1 MAEIFCSG
9 RTNRKLGHYHSTLH
23 TKYYYFN
30 YHYLN
35 ERCKVKITVVLLP
48 VDQHLH
54 QHETNN
60 NNNNNNNRGR
70 LGEVASSK
78 TIERLIRSQ
87 FCNSPSARSIPLPPS
102 QWINKMTSK
111 SPSSSSQNSPNSSG
125 TTSPFN
131 ENIMGV
137 RVCPLQLIAAVAS
150 S

>member
-1 MAEIFCSG
+1 MQSQ
-9 RTNRKLGHYHSTLH
+9 
-23 TKYYYFN
+23 N
-30 YHYLN
+30 YC
-35 ERCKVKITVVLLP
+35 RS
-48 VDQHLH
+48 
-54 QHETNN
+54 
-60 NNNNNNNRGR
+60 
-70 LGEVASSK
+70 VASGSTSPSTRNQQQQQQQQQQGK
-78 TIERLIRSQ
+78 TGRSRQQQNYRKAHSVSPPQQSCFASSQ